1 MKKYLFFAAIAIAAL
16 VSCKKEIA
24 KEEVAVK
31 PGYVQ
36 LTLTAQCDV
45 DSKASLNGK
54 QVVWEVGEKVAVFTP
69 ASVEPN
75 EFSVTGVEGTTVKIW
90 GEVPDGTTSF
100 VAAYPYENAVSW
112 DKASVVNM
120 KVDNQSVS
128 SPTAPI
134 SVDPKALAS
143 VAYFADATATPT
155 FKNTL
160 ALLKFS
166 VGVDGVKKVKISADN
181 SGALCGDVAVTVAAD
196 ADPVVAGASIPSIEV
211 ACDEG
216 FTKNAVYYAAV
227 APGDYEGFSV
237 RSYVD
242 GAVKQLSTTAAG
254 SFKRNDVIDLGD
266 VATNAKTVS
275 MIVEI
280 TNAEELALFLANAPK
295 YKADEVVKLM
305 NDIDLTGATLTS
317 AESFAGTFDG
327 QGFSLKNWT
336 SNGTALFAACSGT
349 IKNFTI
355 DASCSLNFP
364 NPITSN
370 FAFVVCQSSG
380 TVQGITNNANAT
392 GTNLAISAGRVAVLV
407 GQSASDTEPL
417 LISDCVNNGNVTITI
432 AEGGHTAT
440 SYVSTIVASIGGKT
454 TQKVLQ
460 DCINSGNIS
469 VTDPGTNASNYYFG
483 GVAGGTTDGC
493 DCLRVK
499 NEGDVSL
506 TVKYMNSAFCLAGV
520 TSYASGNITGCENTG
535 DVTFTSDSA
544 IKGTFISGIA
554 GYFSSR
560 TMSGCVNRGDIS
572 VTAGYIKGRNNIGDL
587 KGTLSYNGTNGISAG
602 LSAGGLVSAS
612 GRNVTM
618 TDCENFGDVT
628 VLLNDPFNT
637 DIGTHTAAR
646 PSFGGCVGDFC
657 GPITNVKNHGKVSV
671 SLDNNGV
678 GQAGSNGGYMMYV
691 GGIIGSGY
699 NWSGASTSGGSDTN
713 KNNKLAL
720 TNCENTGDV
729 YLHSEFTRDSNSAV
743 GGIAGW
749 PQSED
754 KTAVYVADGCKN
766 SGTVTIDGLA
776 KVRAGGIHG
785 GTGRMKNCEN
795 TGDVVFVAGA
805 ATSVIGGI
813 AGFQSQGHI
822 VENCKAECKVE
833 AKATVNAVGGIIANQ
848 GNVEVETGAGCEV
861 NCELIGGPA
870 TATGLIV
877 GVMNG
882 NTKNITYGTVD
893 APIKVCGSVNG
904 TTVDATN
911 FETLIC
917 GSKNRTDGVH
927 TFNVDFQPPVFVE
940 DLANNKFTY
949 HGKEYPIVKLAD
961 GRWWMAAP
969 MAYVPEGKT
978 VSSDPVEDAGIWYTY
993 TTDGTNTTASTDFKD
1008 GYLYDYP
1015 TAFGVAQDAIT
1026 YGTRDEYKAGTV
1038 IGNFRDFEGVQGIC
1052 PPGWYIPTRADF
1064 LKLVGASN
1072 KDDSLPTPETAAV
1085 ADASA
1090 VYWVA
1095 AYSGSNIPTF
1105 NDAGWNFAFLGVR
1118 AKASLSQTGAY
1129 NKTATKETTCSVSEW
1144 VGKPALNQVM
1154 CSTPYMPNTAGN
1166 NVQYFCMMSAF
1177 TAANPL
1183 GKLSLSYGNYLH
1195 GMELRCIRKAD

>member
-16 VSCKKEIA
+16 VSCQKEIA
-24 KEEVAVK
+24 KEEVTVK

-36 LTLTAQCDV
+36 LTLTAQSDV

-54 QVVWEVGEKVAVFTP
+54 QVVWEVGEKVAVFTA
-69 ASVEPN
+69 ASEAPE
-75 EFSVTGVEGTTVKIW
+75 EFTVTGVEGTTVKIW
-90 GEVPDGTTSF
+90 GAVPDGTTSF

-216 FTKNAVYYAAV
+216 FTKDAVYYAAV

-275 MIVEI
+275 MIVEV
-280 TNAEELALFLANAPK
+280 TNAEEFALFLSNAPK

-305 NDIDLTGATLTS
+305 NDIDLTGVTLPTAS
-317 AESFAGTFDG
+317 SFAGTFDG

-355 DASCSLNFP
+355 DASCSLTFP

-407 GQSASDTEPL
+407 GQSASDTEHL

-454 TQKVLQ
+454 SSKVLQ

-535 DVTFTSDSA
+535 DVTFTSASA

-554 GYFSSR
+554 GYYSSR
-560 TMSGCVNRGDIS
+560 TMSGCVNRGNIS

-602 LSAGGLVSAS
+602 LSAGGLISAS

-671 SLDNNGV
+671 SLDNG
-678 GQAGSNGGYMMYV
+678 GTGSNGANAGYMMYI
-691 GGIIGSGY
+691 GGIVGSGY
-699 NWSGASTSGGSDTN
+699 NWCGASTSGGTN
-713 KNNKLAL
+713 TNYANKLAL
-720 TNCENTGDV
+720 TNCENTGDI
-729 YLHSEFTRDSNSAV
+729 YYHSDYSRDAFSAV

-754 KTAVYVADGCKN
+754 QTAVYVSDGCKN
-766 SGTVTIDGLA
+766 SGKVTIDGLA

-785 GTGRMKNCEN
+785 GTGRMKNCIN
-795 TGDVVFVAGA
+795 TGDVIFVKGA
-805 ATSVIGGI
+805 AKSLIGGL
-813 AGFQSQGHI
+813 AGFNTQGHSL
-822 VENCKAECKVE
+822 ENCTVECKVE
-833 AKATVNAVGGIIANQ
+833 AQATVAGLGGIVGGQ
-848 GNVEVETGAGCEV
+848 GNFAATTCEGAYS
-861 NCELIGGPA
+861 NCELVGGPA
-870 TATGLIV
+870 DATGMIV
-877 GVMNG
+877 GVLNG
-882 NTKNITYGTVD
+882 STQAITFGTTEK
-893 APIKVCGSVNG
+893 PIKVAGKVNG
-904 TTVDATN
+904 TTIDASN
-911 FETLIC
+911 YNDLIS
-917 GSKNRTDGVH
+917 GSKNRTDGTHV
-927 TFNVDFQPPVFVE
+927 FNVDFMVVFAE

-949 HGKEYPIVKLAD
+949 YGKEYPIVKLAD

-969 MAYVPEGKT
+969 LAYVPVGKT

-993 TTDGTNTTASTDFKD
+993 TTDGTTTTPRTDFND

-1015 TAFGVAQDAIT
+1015 TAFGVAQDDIT
-1026 YGTRDEYKAGTV
+1026 YGTRDEYKAGTNV
-1038 IGNFRDFEGVQGIC
+1038 GNFRSFEGTQGLC
-1052 PPGWYIPTRADF
+1052 PPGWYIPTRPDF

-1072 KDDSLPTPETAAV
+1072 KDDSILDNPETAAV
-1085 ADASA
+1085 EDATA

-1095 AYSGSNIPTF
+1095 SYKGSTIPVF
-1105 NDAGWNFAFLGVR
+1105 NEAGWNFSFLGVR
-1118 AKASLSQTGAY
+1118 AKTSTAQVGAY
-1129 NKTATKETTCSVSEW
+1129 NKTATKTGTCSVSEW

-1154 CSTPYMPNTAGN
+1154 CSTPYMPNVAGN
-1166 NVQYFCMMSAF
+1166 TVQYFCLMSAF
-1177 TAANPL
+1177 TAANNL

-1195 GMELRCIRKAD
+1195 GMEVRCIRKAD